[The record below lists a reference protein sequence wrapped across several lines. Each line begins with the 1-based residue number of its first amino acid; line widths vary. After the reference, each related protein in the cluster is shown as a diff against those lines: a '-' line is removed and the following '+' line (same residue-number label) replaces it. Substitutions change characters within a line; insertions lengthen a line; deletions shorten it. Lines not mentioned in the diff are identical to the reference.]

1 MLFTEK
7 QLAKGTASRVDGIS
21 QEEEE
26 NYRRKTNEFVVQ
38 LCRKLDMNPMS
49 MWNASTLTHR
59 FFTYESFKRRDR
71 LLVGATAVFLGG
83 KMAENARR
91 LLDVVGHYHALRH
104 KTPNLPP
111 EKSKLVQD
119 LKEEVLAHERLM
131 LHVIG
136 FNLYIEIPRAKFGE
150 LGGKVKAHAPE
161 AYEKLVPWAANV
173 LNDLYSKTTLCLRC
187 EAAVIAQIA
196 LYLAVRHFTL
206 PEPKIDLTAA
216 GGSEGGGDKVKKSP
230 GTWREVFGLG
240 NDAQTFCLIKRA
252 IDVYRGNHFA
262 AYRPLVRRIDLEI
275 AAALALEK
283 REDVVGGGMLTASP
297 PPPPPPS
304 ALPSAKLDR

>member
-1 MLFTEK
+1 MITAKTATSSSSSSAIMLFTEE

-21 QEEEE
+21 EEEEE

-49 MWNASTLTHR
+49 MWNACTLTHR

-71 LLVGATAVFLGG
+71 LLVSATAVFLGG

-104 KTPNLPP
+104 KSANLPP

-136 FNLYIEIPRAKFGE
+136 FNLCIEIPRAKFGE
-150 LGGKVKAHAPE
+150 LGGKVKG
-161 AYEKLVPWAANV
+161 
-173 LNDLYSKTTLCLRC
+173 TC
-187 EAAVIAQIA
+187 
-196 LYLAVRHFTL
+196 
-206 PEPKIDLTAA
+206 AA
-216 GGSEGGGDKVKKSP
+216 GMV
-230 GTWREVFGLG
+230 WRR
-240 NDAQTFCLIKRA
+240 T
-252 IDVYRGNHFA
+252 H
-262 AYRPLVRRIDLEI
+262 EI
-275 AAALALEK
+275 Y
-283 REDVVGGGMLTASP
+283 V
-297 PPPPPPS
+297 
-304 ALPSAKLDR
+304 

>member
-150 LGGKVKAHAPE
+150 LGGKVKGTCVGWDDVE
-161 AYEKLVPWAANV
+161 
-173 LNDLYSKTTLCLRC
+173 
-187 EAAVIAQIA
+187 
-196 LYLAVRHFTL
+196 
-206 PEPKIDLTAA
+206 
-216 GGSEGGGDKVKKSP
+216 EGGGARTALGLVSLLFVHCHTPHSP
-230 GTWREVFGLG
+230 RT
-240 NDAQTFCLIKRA
+240 
-252 IDVYRGNHFA
+252 RGIRKA
-262 AYRPLVRRIDLEI
+262 CAVGSECTQRPVQ
-275 AAALALEK
+275 
-283 REDVVGGGMLTASP
+283 
-297 PPPPPPS
+297 
-304 ALPSAKLDR
+304 